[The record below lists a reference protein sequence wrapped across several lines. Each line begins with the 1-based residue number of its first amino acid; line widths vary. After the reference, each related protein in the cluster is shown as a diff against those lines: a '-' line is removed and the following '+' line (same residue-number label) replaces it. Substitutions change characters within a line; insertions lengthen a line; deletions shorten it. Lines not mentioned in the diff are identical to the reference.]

1 MKKFSFLVLLVLSV
15 FSANVFAES
24 EVDVWGG
31 YARFGFDKKVD
42 KSFSIIDSLSDES
55 DEHVTKRKIKGM
67 LDRAFTVGVDYYFG
81 NGENVKP
88 GFRVAYSQSC
98 DTKKISVG
106 SVNGD
111 DAYVSIMASLGSVM
125 PGIRLNYDIN
135 EKFSLNGKLFA
146 GIAMT
151 SYNIGVDLSGKTNDL
166 VAIGGCRFAADV
178 SIGAQYLFTEKFG
191 LGLDLGY
198 RPFPSDL
205 SGFTAK
211 LGLNFKI

>member
-1 MKKFSFLVLLVLSV
+1 MYLLKVK
-15 FSANVFAES
+15 
-24 EVDVWGG
+24 WTYGG
-31 YARFGFDKKVD
+31 YTRFDMDKIDKKVD
-42 KSFSIIDSLSDES
+42 ELFSIIGSFFDES
-55 DEHVTKRKIKGM
+55 DEHVTKRKIKGI
-67 LDRAFTVGVDYYFG
+67 LDHVFTVGVDYYFG

-88 GFRVAYSQSC
+88 GFRVACSQSC

-106 SVNGD
+106 SVNSD
-111 DAYVSIMASLGSVM
+111 DAYVSMRTSLGSVM

-146 GIAMT
+146 GIAIA
-151 SYNIGVDLSGKTNDL
+151 SCNIGVDLSGKVKDKLKKLEFDKTDDL
-166 VAIGGCRFAADV
+166 VAIGGCRFGMDV

-198 RPFPSDL
+198 RPLLLDF